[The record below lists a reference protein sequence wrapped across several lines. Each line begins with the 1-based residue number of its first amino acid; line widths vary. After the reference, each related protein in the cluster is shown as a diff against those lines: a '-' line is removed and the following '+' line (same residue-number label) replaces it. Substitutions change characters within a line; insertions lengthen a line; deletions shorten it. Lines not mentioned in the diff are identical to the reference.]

1 MLDILGYISGLFI
14 GGTLGVFGG
23 GGSILT
29 VPVLVYLF
37 KISPVV
43 ATAYS
48 LFIVGITSLVG
59 AISRIKQKEADIKV
73 AISFAIPGLTGVFL
87 TRKYI
92 IPAIPEKIYLFNDLV
107 LTKDTAILIFFS
119 IIMLLASISMIKGR
133 KENTNTKKLDEPWN
147 TFLIIIGSFTTGI
160 ITGIVGAGGGFLIIP
175 ALVFL
180 AKLDIKQAVATSVLI
195 IAINSL
201 VGFTGN
207 LNTGIEMNFKFLIGF
222 SLITIF
228 GILIGIKVSNKI
240 PANKLKPAFGWFIM
254 IMGIFIILK
263 ETIL

>member
-48 LFIVGITSLVG
+48 LFIVGLTSLVG
-59 AISRIKQKEADIKV
+59 AISRIKQKEVNIKV
-73 AISFAIPGLTGVFL
+73 AISFSIPGLTGVFL

-92 IPAIPEKIYLFNDLV
+92 IPAIPEKINFLNDIV

-133 KENTNTKKLDEPWN
+133 KESTNQKKLNEPWN
-147 TFLIIIGSFTTGI
+147 TILIIIGSFATGI

-180 AKLDIKQAVATSVLI
+180 AKLDIKEAIATSVLI

-207 LNTGIEMNFKFLIGF
+207 LNTGIEMNFKFLVGF

-228 GILIGIKVSNKI
+228 GILVGIKASNKI